1 MRSTIFAFVL
11 ALLAV
16 TFGGTPTRAEE
27 VRCQAIRDSAMCV
40 AEPSCWY
47 DAANNKGCLPGPR
60 PAEDACAVHHGESTC
75 NLSSLGCAWNA
86 ADKTCVT
93 KAE

>member
-1 MRSTIFAFVL
+1 MRSTIFAFLL
-11 ALLAV
+11 ALVAV
-16 TFGGTPTRAEE
+16 TAGGMPVDAEE
-27 VRCQAIRDSAMCV
+27 VRCQAIRDSAMCL

-60 PAEDACAVHHGESTC
+60 PEEDACGVHGGESTC
-75 NLSSLGCAWNA
+75 NTSSLGCAWNA
-86 ADKTCVT
+86 TDEKCVT

>member
-1 MRSTIFAFVL
+1 MRSVFAAFYL
-11 ALLAV
+11 AIAALSFGSVAV
-16 TFGGTPTRAEE
+16 QAEE
-27 VRCQAIRDSAMCV
+27 VRCQAIRDSAQCV

-60 PAEDACAVHHGESTC
+60 PDEDRCAVHGGESTC
-75 NLSSLGCAWNA
+75 NTSSFGCAWNESENKCA
-86 ADKTCVT
+86 A